1 MLPRVVRFVDRF
13 PMTANG
19 KIDRRTLAES
29 L

>member
-1 MLPRVVRFVDRF
+1 VRFLDRF

-19 KIDRRTLAES
+19 KVDRLKLAES

>member
-1 MLPRVVRFVDRF
+1 MVPRKFLFRDSF

-19 KIDRRTLAES
+19 KVDRARLAQS